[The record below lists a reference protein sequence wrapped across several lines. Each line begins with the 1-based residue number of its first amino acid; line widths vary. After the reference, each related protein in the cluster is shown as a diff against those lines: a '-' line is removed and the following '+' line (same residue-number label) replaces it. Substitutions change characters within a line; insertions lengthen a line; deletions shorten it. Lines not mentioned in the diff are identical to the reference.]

1 MRLVKGQN
9 LGFWNSNKCSLSD
22 KHTKDT
28 QQICLRHVSKKK
40 ESFQNSIFTVR
51 IIFKL
56 LVVFGLLEFQCYVHK
71 LVLSKEHLFR
81 LLKHLFANPM
91 LFCDVRKP
99 TSARQVILSSPM
111 MDDIFAWFLGP
122 LFPL

>member
-1 MRLVKGQN
+1 M
-9 LGFWNSNKCSLSD
+9 
-22 KHTKDT
+22 
-28 QQICLRHVSKKK
+28 
-40 ESFQNSIFTVR
+40 FTVR

-71 LVLSKEHLFR
+71 LVLGKEHLFR

-91 LFCDVRKP
+91 LCCDVRKP

-122 LFPL
+122 HIPLWSVNTLQHEAQYSNNGAFTRFVYLINSLSEYINIA